1 MINTAT
7 NGSVPPARRS
17 VATKPPAPKRKVHVA
32 RPRIVRGAEGQ
43 HPGGDGKIVQWAR
56 HVIQVSCGAV
66 HSKSAASPPVQT
78 AQTSANDHTCCH
90 TSTVGASDTASASTT
105 EAFNHMPN
113 PGTTAWERN
122 SSPVRLCLGNTSAFS
137 TPISPSS
144 AGASKPTP
152 VQRTLPFSER
162 KVDASDATSER
173 AHLLF
178 SSVSGETHLDMV
190 RVGCL
195 ADISMHSDTILEHG
209 GNEQNRLHHHV
220 LFRQSDSESA

>member
-7 NGSVPPARRS
+7 SGGTNGHVPPVRRS
-17 VATKPPAPKRKVHVA
+17 VATKPLAPKRKVHVA
-32 RPRIVRGAEGQ
+32 RPRLDLASESQPPGCEGT
-43 HPGGDGKIVQWAR
+43 IVQWAR

-66 HSKSAASPPVQT
+66 HGKSPASPPVQT
-78 AQTSANDHTCCH
+78 AQTSATDHTCYH
-90 TSTVGASDTASASTT
+90 TSAVEVGASDAGSASTT
-105 EAFNHMPN
+105 DAVNHMAN

-122 SSPVRLCLGNTSAFS
+122 SSPVRLCLGNKSAFS

-152 VQRTLPFSER
+152 VRRTLPFSER
-162 KVDASDATSER
+162 EVDASDATGER

-178 SSVSGETHLDMV
+178 SS
-190 RVGCL
+190 L

-209 GNEQNRLHHHV
+209 GSVQTQIAANRPHTV
-220 LFRQSDSESA
+220 EISSYRQKEKEFL

>member
-1 MINTAT
+1 MMINTAT

-32 RPRIVRGAEGQ
+32 RPRMVRGAEGQ
-43 HPGGDGKIVQWAR
+43 HGDGKIVQWAR

-90 TSTVGASDTASASTT
+90 TSAVGASDAASASTT
-105 EAFNHMPN
+105 ETVNHMAN

-137 TPISPSS
+137 TPISRSS

-152 VQRTLPFSER
+152 VRRTLPFSER
-162 KVDASDATSER
+162 EVDASDATCEQ

-178 SSVSGETHLDMV
+178 SSVSGATYREE
-190 RVGCL
+190 
-195 ADISMHSDTILEHG
+195 SIL
-209 GNEQNRLHHHV
+209 
-220 LFRQSDSESA
+220 F